1 MIILKGHKDSNGNTV
16 SYTLSNDGNIINMS
30 SADTIKLSSLITNA
44 YLTSNNEFRAKAGY
58 SIETVVDTSNLSIRK
73 NTKLEKVSNNI
84 GLDYY
89 GKEFINICRRIR
101 TYAISKKVRV
111 DKGRHRSNKGL
122 NLNIYKLIETADEV
136 LQTRIHYIKT
146 KLYDQYE
153 GWDWQTWHYITHC
166 WGRDHNQELE
176 IDFESCFNDGIP
188 EKEKD
193 SELYKRQWMSA
204 HMPET
209 WEEAIDYMN

>member
-1 MIILKGHKDSNGNTV
+1 MTFDMNLRRDFSDKNLQDINFIYKEL
-16 SYTLSNDGNIINMS
+16 NDVYHIQ
-30 SADTIKLSSLITNA
+30 
-44 YLTSNNEFRAKAGY
+44 
-58 SIETVVDTSNLSIRK
+58 
-73 NTKLEKVSNNI
+73 
-84 GLDYY
+84 
-89 GKEFINICRRIR
+89 
-101 TYAISKKVRV
+101 
-111 DKGRHRSNKGL
+111 
-122 NLNIYKLIETADEV
+122 NIYPELECYWEIVLALYYDIQYERCNYRCYIKEGMDARFMMELRKCILMVLPDEFYTIFDNCKTADEV

-153 GWDWQTWHYITHC
+153 GWDWQTWHYIMHC